1 MFRTINQNS
10 TALINTITLWLKFY
24 SFKMLIQLLRKCLNG
39 LICSLRAR
47 KSNVHKSVQFQ
58 LKDFLIYLRCKI
70 RPTSQEVEL
79 LVIFRD
85 LQLEIKIEQKIY
97 SLPIR
102 ELKTKMYSNQNFSS
116 FYKIQKRKICHK
128 KIKMGTLTAKKS
140 LEIFGIYWERRQIPK
155 TV

>member
-1 MFRTINQNS
+1 MFRTINQNL
-10 TALINTITLWLKFY
+10 TALINTITLWLKFS

-47 KSNVHKSVQFQ
+47 KLNVHKSVQFQ

-79 LVIFRD
+79 LVTFRD

-128 KIKMGTLTAKKS
+128 KIKMVTLTAKKS
-140 LEIFGIYWERRQIPK
+140 
-155 TV
+155 